1 MALDARQRAEFVDDR
16 STTTTTAGE
25 HPVSVRG
32 LRKSYGDRHAVQGLD
47 LDIHRGEV
55 FALLG
60 PNGAG
65 KTTTVEILEGVR
77 QRTAGDVRVLGCDPG
92 RDRRDWRARIGV
104 VPQTTGAYADLTV
117 REVVEH
123 FAAFYPRPL
132 PVGQVIDMV
141 GLGKHERKQSTELSG
156 GQARRLDVAVGIVG
170 DPELIFLDEPTTGL
184 DPVARR
190 EAWDLVR
197 WFSHRGRTTVLTTH
211 YLDEAEALAQ
221 RAAVIVA
228 GRVVRCGPLA
238 EFGGRDRTPST
249 VSFRL
254 PAGYGP
260 GSPPL
265 PALPAL
271 PALPP
276 EAEPAPVG
284 ADGVLRIA
292 THAPTA
298 LLAVLAPWAHA
309 AGIGELSELRVHRP
323 TLEDVYLDLIRDHA
337 DGTDRGTDPGADGT
351 GRSTDR
357 GTDTSQT
364 ISRKAADR

>member
-1 MALDARQRAEFVDDR
+1 MALDARQRADFVDHR
-16 STTTTTAGE
+16 STGTTTAGE
-25 HPVSVRG
+25 YAVSVRG

-47 LDIHRGEV
+47 LDVHRGEV

-77 QRTAGDVRVLGCDPG
+77 QRTAGEVRVLGCDPG

-141 GLGKHERKQSTELSG
+141 GLGRHERRRSADLSG

-197 WFSHRGRTTVLTTH
+197 WFCQRGRTTVLTTH

-221 RAAVIVA
+221 RAAVVVA
-228 GRVVRCGPLA
+228 GRVVRYGPLA
-238 EFGGRDRTPST
+238 ELGGRDRTPTT

-254 PAGYGP
+254 PDE
-260 GSPPL
+260 SMRSHPPV
-265 PALPAL
+265 L

-276 EAEPAPVG
+276 GAEAAPVG
-284 ADGVLRIA
+284 EDGVLRIA

-309 AGIGELSELRVHRP
+309 AGIGELPELRVHRP
-323 TLEDVYLDLIRDHA
+323 TLEDVYLDLIREHA
-337 DGTDRGTDPGADGT
+337 DGTDRA
-351 GRSTDR
+351 TDR
-357 GTDTSQT
+357 GTDRATDRAAARATDTSSPT

>member
-1 MALDARQRAEFVDDR
+1 MA
-16 STTTTTAGE
+16 TAVGD

-32 LRKSYGDRHAVQGLD
+32 LRKSYGDWHAVQGLD
-47 LDIHRGEV
+47 LDIHQGEV

-77 QRTAGDVRVLGCDPG
+77 QRTGGDVRVLGCDPAE
-92 RDRRDWRARIGV
+92 DRREWRARIGV
-104 VPQTTGAYADLTV
+104 VPQTTGAYSDLTV

-123 FAAFYPRPL
+123 FAAFYPNPL

-141 GLGKHERKQSTELSG
+141 GLGKHEKKQSTDLSG

-170 DPELIFLDEPTTGL
+170 DPDLIFLDEPTTGL

-197 WFSHRGRTTVLTTH
+197 YFSERGRTTVLTTH

-228 GRVVRCGPLA
+228 GRVVQCGPLA
-238 EFGGRDRTPST
+238 EFGGRSQTPTT
-249 VSFRL
+249 VSFRIPPEL
-254 PAGYGP
+254 AGR
-260 GSPPL
+260 PL
-265 PALPAL
+265 PSLPTGAQ
-271 PALPP
+271 
-276 EAEPAPVG
+276 PAPVG
-284 ADGVLRIA
+284 ADGLLRIA

-298 LLAVLAPWAHA
+298 LLAVLVPWAHQ
-309 AGIGELSELRVHRP
+309 AGVGELPELRVHRP
-323 TLEDVYLDLIRDHA
+323 TLEDVYLDLIRENA
-337 DGTDRGTDPGADGT
+337 DGTDRGA
-351 GRSTDR
+351 
-357 GTDTSQT
+357 DTSQSIT
-364 ISRKAADR
+364 HEAGKR

>member
-1 MALDARQRAEFVDDR
+1 MA
-16 STTTTTAGE
+16 TAVGD

-32 LRKSYGDRHAVQGLD
+32 LRKSYGDWHAVQGLD
-47 LDIHRGEV
+47 LDIHQGEV

-77 QRTAGDVRVLGCDPG
+77 QRTGGDVRVLGCDPAE
-92 RDRRDWRARIGV
+92 DRREWRARIGV
-104 VPQTTGAYADLTV
+104 VPQTTGAYSDLTV

-123 FAAFYPRPL
+123 FAAFYPNPL

-141 GLGKHERKQSTELSG
+141 GLGKHEKKQSTDLSG

-170 DPELIFLDEPTTGL
+170 DPDLIFLDEPTTGL

-197 WFSHRGRTTVLTTH
+197 YFSERGRTTVLTTH

-228 GRVVRCGPLA
+228 GRVVQCGPLA
-238 EFGGRDRTPST
+238 EFGGRSQTPTT
-249 VSFRL
+249 VSFRIPPEL
-254 PAGYGP
+254 AGR
-260 GSPPL
+260 
-265 PALPAL
+265 ALPS
-271 PALPP
+271 LPP
-276 EAEPAPVG
+276 GAEPAPVG
-284 ADGVLRIA
+284 ADGLLRIA

-298 LLAVLAPWAHA
+298 LLAALVPWAHQ
-309 AGIGELSELRVHRP
+309 AGVGELPELRVHRP
-323 TLEDVYLDLIRDHA
+323 TLEDVYLDLIREHA
-337 DGTDRGTDPGADGT
+337 DGTDRGA
-351 GRSTDR
+351 
-357 GTDTSQT
+357 DTSQSIT
-364 ISRKAADR
+364 HEAGKR

>member
-1 MALDARQRAEFVDDR
+1 MA
-16 STTTTTAGE
+16 TAVGE

-32 LRKSYGDRHAVQGLD
+32 LRKSYGDWHAVQGLD
-47 LDIHRGEV
+47 LDIHQGEV

-77 QRTAGDVRVLGCDPG
+77 QRTGGDVRVLGCDPAE
-92 RDRRDWRARIGV
+92 DRREWRARIGV
-104 VPQTTGAYADLTV
+104 VPQTTGAYSDLTV

-123 FAAFYPRPL
+123 FAAFYPNPL

-141 GLGKHERKQSTELSG
+141 GLGKHQKKQSADLSG

-170 DPELIFLDEPTTGL
+170 DPDLIFLDEPTTGL

-197 WFSHRGRTTVLTTH
+197 YFSERGRTTVLTTH

-228 GRVVRCGPLA
+228 GRVVQCGLLA
-238 EFGGRDRTPST
+238 EFGGRSQTPTT
-249 VSFRL
+249 VSFRIPPEL
-254 PAGYGP
+254 AGRTL
-260 GSPPL
+260 PPL
-265 PALPAL
+265 PPG
-271 PALPP
+271 
-276 EAEPAPVG
+276 AEPAPVG
-284 ADGVLRIA
+284 VDGVLRIA

-298 LLAVLAPWAHA
+298 LLAALVPWAHR
-309 AGIGELSELRVHRP
+309 AGVGELPELRVHRP
-323 TLEDVYLDLIRDHA
+323 TLEDVYLDLIRENA
-337 DGTDRGTDPGADGT
+337 DGTDRGA
-351 GRSTDR
+351 
-357 GTDTSQT
+357 DTSQSIT
-364 ISRKAADR
+364 HEAGKR